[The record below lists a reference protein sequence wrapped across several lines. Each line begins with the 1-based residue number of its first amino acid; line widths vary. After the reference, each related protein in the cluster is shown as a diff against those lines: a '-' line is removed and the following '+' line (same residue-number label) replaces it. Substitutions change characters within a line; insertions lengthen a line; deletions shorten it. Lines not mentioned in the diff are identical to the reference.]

1 MIASFGEGVTQGLLP
16 CSWTLLL
23 PAIALGMA
31 TRKAAVLGAF
41 AGSLVLTAW
50 ISAAGWIVPP
60 VWLAGVALLIGGL
73 LWWRLG
79 PTYLPAAIVGIGAAS
94 AWQPCVGPELGEAL
108 TTAQRDPL
116 AALGGLAMFL
126 LGVIVVGVA
135 VGLGASALVSRWTGR
150 TLDKAGA
157 VVSIVLG
164 LTMVLGIYPK
174 IASTLA
180 RWSTVLWA

>member
-1 MIASFGEGVTQGLLP
+1 MISSFGEGITQALLP

-23 PAIALGMA
+23 PAVALGMA
-31 TRKAAVLGAF
+31 TRKAAAPGAF

-50 ISAAGWIVPP
+50 ISAAGWVVPP
-60 VWLAGVALLIGGL
+60 VWLAGVALLIGGV
-73 LWWRLG
+73 LWWRRG
-79 PTYLPAAIVGIGAAS
+79 PTYLPTAIVGIGAAW

-116 AALGGLAMFL
+116 SALGGLAMFL
-126 LGVIVVGVA
+126 LGVTVVGVA
-135 VGLGASALVSRWTGR
+135 IGLGVGTAIGRWSGR

-157 VVSIVLG
+157 VVSIALG
-164 LTMVLGIYPK
+164 LTMFLGIYPK

-180 RWSTVLWA
+180 QWSTALWA